1 MNFQKI
7 SSENE
12 LIERYNWEPF
22 SQKHFESRF
31 TRFYEGFWL
40 PTRFGYDMRKNQYSS
55 LILSSQMSR
64 ADALSLLNVPPLSND
79 EVRNEFRFVAN
90 KLEISVDELMHL
102 HQMEKKYYFDFKNS
116 KVMFDI
122 GETVLS
128 FLNGSRRGGAI

>member
-1 MNFQKI
+1 
-7 SSENE
+7 
-12 LIERYNWEPF
+12 
-22 SQKHFESRF
+22 
-31 TRFYEGFWL
+31 
-40 PTRFGYDMRKNQYSS
+40 MRKNQYSS

-128 FLNGSRRGGAI
+128 FVNGSRRGGAI